1 MSSNES
7 KSSKKRVVNQP
18 TKLTMRRMTR
28 RDPDAKFKMVAKF
41 ILFALFLLGLR
52 AVAPESM
59 QEYIEQK
66 TASCPVAAAVKEQ
79 VQYAAVDAND
89 VRFVPSV
96 GEDSN
101 YNVNYQEVRH
111 QVGKVA

>member
-1 MSSNES
+1 MSSNKS
-7 KSSKKRVVNQP
+7 KSSKKPVVNQP
-18 TKLTMRRMTR
+18 TKSTMRRTMR

-59 QEYIEQK
+59 QEYIERK
-66 TASCPVAAAVKEQ
+66 TASYPVVAAVLEQ
-79 VQYAAVDAND
+79 DQVLAAFTNA

-96 GEDSN
+96 GEVSFN
-101 YNVNYQEVRH
+101 NNQEVRH